1 MAGKAGGRAT
11 TSKDEAL
18 RSAPPLRGRQR
29 SALRAC
35 ALTPGGLRL
44 QAYPSVMP
52 VLVRL
57 GFVEERVTIGKG
69 GAWFLT
75 PAGRAELVRV
85 GPDER

>member
-1 MAGKAGGRAT
+1 MRELRT
-11 TSKDEAL
+11 DYEA
-18 RSAPPLRGRQR
+18 RPAHPLRGRQR
-29 SALRAC
+29 DALRAC
-35 ALTPGGLRL
+35 GMAPGGLRL

-57 GFVEERVTIGKG
+57 GFVEERVTNRKG

-85 GPDER
+85 GQDER